1 MTDLFG
7 DSPADALEQAAK
19 RALDLRTRL
28 HAHAH
33 RYYVLDDP
41 QIPDAEY
48 DRLFNELQA
57 LEVAHP
63 ALQSPDSPTQ
73 RIGGK
78 PLSQFASVRHKVPML
93 SIRTETDTEATG
105 AQNFD
110 TRVRKE
116 LGLTESDPPVEYVA
130 ELKFDGLAMSLRYE
144 SGVLVQ
150 AATRGDGET
159 GEDVTQNIRT
169 IQQIP
174 LRLPA
179 AAPAVLEVRGEVYMR
194 RADFEALNERQR
206 AKIAQGIKGEKTF
219 VNPRNAAAG
228 AVRQLDP
235 SIAAQRPL
243 SFFAYGLGEVT
254 AQEEGGP
261 EFTTHFAMLQTLASW
276 GLPVAGQVERA
287 QGATELIAYHQRMG
301 ASRDELP
308 FDIDGVVYKV
318 NALSLQRQL
327 GFVTREPRWAVA
339 HKYPAQEQLTTVLSI
354 DVQVG
359 RTGKLTPV
367 AKLAPVFV
375 GGVTVTNAT
384 LHNEDEARR
393 KDVRVGDTVVVRRA
407 GDVIPEVVSVLLENR
422 TQGALQ
428 FTMPHQCP
436 VCGSSA
442 VREEGEADYRC
453 TGGLFCGA
461 QRKEAILHFAHRR
474 AVEVDGL
481 GDKLVEQLVDSNII
495 RTLPDLYK
503 LGLAALSGLDRM
515 ADKSATN
522 LLEALEKSKQTTL
535 ARFVFGLGI
544 RHVGEATAK
553 ELARHFGKL
562 DAIMDATEEAL
573 LQVNDVGPIV
583 ASSLR
588 TFFDQPHNREVVEQ
602 LRACGVTWQE
612 GEPAPRAFMPLSGKT
627 FVITGTLPNLS
638 RDDAKDQV
646 EAAGGKVAGSVS
658 KKTDYVVAGADAGSK
673 LLKAQALG
681 VTVID
686 EAALLVLLAA
696 RPD

>member
-1 MTDLFG
+1 MTDDLF
-7 DSPADALEQAAK
+7 SSAPPKPLAEVAERIKQLHI
-19 RALDLRTRL
+19 RL

-33 RYYVLDDP
+33 SYYVLDEP
-41 QIPDAEY
+41 SIPDVEY
-48 DRLFNELQA
+48 DRLFNELNT
-57 LEVAHP
+57 LEQQHP
-63 ALQSPDSPTQ
+63 ELSTPDSPTQ
-73 RIGGK
+73 RVGGK
-78 PLSQFASVRHKVPML
+78 ALDAFASVRHKVPML
-93 SIRTETDTEATG
+93 SIRTETNTEATG

-116 LGLTESDPPVEYVA
+116 LGLTDADPPVEYVA

-144 SGVLVQ
+144 DGVLVQ

-169 IQQIP
+169 IKQIP
-174 LRLPA
+174 LRLPKS
-179 AAPAVLEVRGEVYMR
+179 APKILEVRGEVYMR
-194 RADFEALNERQR
+194 RDDFEALNERQR
-206 AKIAQGIKGEKTF
+206 TKIAQGIKGEKTF

-235 SIAAQRPL
+235 TIAAQRPL
-243 SFFAYGLGEVT
+243 SFFAYGLGDIT
-254 AQEEGGP
+254 TTDAGGP
-261 EFTTHFAMLQTLASW
+261 NFKTHFELLQALKLW
-276 GLPVAGQVERA
+276 GFPVADQLTHARA
-287 QGATELIAYHQRMG
+287 APELIAYHQHIG
-301 ASRDELP
+301 QTRDSLP

-318 NALSLQRQL
+318 NSLALQKQL

-339 HKYPAQEQLTTVLSI
+339 HKYPAQEQLTTVLAI
-354 DVQVG
+354 NVQVG

-407 GDVIPEVVSVLLENR
+407 GDVIPEVVSVLLEKR
-422 TQGALQ
+422 VGHAEI
-428 FTMPHQCP
+428 FTMPHTCP
-436 VCGSSA
+436 VCGSGA
-442 VREEGEADYRC
+442 VREVDEADYRC

-461 QRKEAILHFAHRR
+461 QRKEAILHFVHRR

-481 GDKLVEQLVDSNII
+481 GDKLVEQLVDANII
-495 RTLPDLYK
+495 RTLPDLYT
-503 LGLAALSGLDRM
+503 LGLTALANLDRM
-515 ADKSATN
+515 ADKSALN
-522 LLEALEKSKQTTL
+522 LLDALEKSKQTTL

-562 DAIMDATEEAL
+562 DAIMDATEEQL
-573 LQVNDVGPIV
+573 LAVNDVGPIV
-583 ASSLR
+583 AKSLR

-602 LRACGVTWQE
+602 LRACGLSWEE
-612 GEPAPRAFMPLSGKT
+612 GEPAVLAPKPLSGKT
-627 FVITGTLPNLS
+627 FVITGTLPSLS
-638 RDDAKDQV
+638 RDQAKDML
-646 EAAGGKVAGSVS
+646 EAAGAKVAGSVS
-658 KKTDYVVAGADAGSK
+658 KKTDYLLAGTDAGSK
-673 LLKAQALG
+673 LDKARELA

-686 EAALLVLLAA
+686 ESALLNMLNS
-696 RPD
+696 

>member
-1 MTDLFG
+1 MAVTDDLFSG
-7 DSPADALEQAAK
+7 APSVPPVNAATRSQELHAL
-19 RALDLRTRL
+19 L

-33 RYYVLDDP
+33 SYYVLDEP
-41 QIPDAEY
+41 SIPDAVY
-48 DRLFNELQA
+48 DSLFKELQN
-57 LEVAHP
+57 LEAQYP
-63 ALQSPDSPTQ
+63 ELQTTDSPTQ
-73 RIGGK
+73 RVGGK
-78 PLSQFASVRHKVPML
+78 ALDAFASVRHQVPML

-110 TRVRKE
+110 IRVRKE
-116 LGLTESDPPVEYVA
+116 LGLTDVDPPVEYVA

-144 SGVLVQ
+144 GGVLVQ

-159 GEDVTQNIRT
+159 GEEVTQNVRT
-169 IQQIP
+169 IRQIP
-174 LRLPA
+174 LRLPND
-179 AAPAVLEVRGEVYMR
+179 APTVLEVRGEVYMR
-194 RADFEALNERQR
+194 RDDFEALNERQR
-206 AKIAQGIKGEKTF
+206 EKIAKGMKGEKTF

-243 SFFAYGLGEVT
+243 SFFAYGLGDIT
-254 AQEEGGP
+254 PPDRGGP
-261 EFTTHFAMLQTLASW
+261 DFTTHFELLQALKVW
-276 GLPVAGQVERA
+276 GFPVANQTKIA
-287 QGATELIAYHQRMG
+287 LAAPELVAYHQHIG
-301 ASRDELP
+301 QSRDSLP

-318 NALSLQRQL
+318 NSLALQKQL

-393 KDVRVGDTVVVRRA
+393 KDVRIGDTVVVRRA
-407 GDVIPEVVSVLLENR
+407 GDVIPEVVSVLLDKR
-422 TQGALQ
+422 LLDSDI
-428 FTMPHQCP
+428 FTMPRICP

-442 VREEGEADYRC
+442 VREDGEADYRC

-481 GDKLVEQLVDSNII
+481 GDKLVEQLVDANII

-503 LGLAALSGLDRM
+503 LGLTALANLDRM
-515 ADKSATN
+515 ADKSAMN
-522 LLEALEKSKQTTL
+522 LLDALEKSKQTTL
-535 ARFVFGLGI
+535 PRFVFGLGI

-553 ELARHFGKL
+553 ALVRHFGKL
-562 DAIMDATEEAL
+562 DAIMDATEEQL
-573 LQVNDVGPIV
+573 LTVSDVGPIV
-583 ASSLR
+583 AKSLR

-602 LRACGVTWQE
+602 LRACGLTWAE
-612 GEPAPRAFMPLSGKT
+612 GEPVAVEPKPLTGKN
-627 FVITGTLPNLS
+627 FVITGTLPSLS
-638 RDDAKDQV
+638 RDEAKDLL
-646 EAAGGKVAGSVS
+646 EASGAKVTGSVS
-658 KKTDYVVAGADAGSK
+658 KKTDYLLAGSDAGSK
-673 LLKAQALG
+673 LDKARELA
-681 VTVID
+681 VAVID
-686 EAALLVLLAA
+686 ESTLLAMLQ
-696 RPD
+696 P